1 MRRETTSCTALRH
14 RIRMSGSYDLLLS
27 PEEKR
32 DLDAHPDAVDEVFHR
47 AVRDSIE
54 RWIALAEERL
64 EAAGVPGFVI
74 LGNDDFP
81 EVADA
86 LRNGTRLR
94 YAEDEVCELPGGLE
108 MISFGFSTPTPWN
121 TPRELPEDEIE
132 RRLEALASRLQEPE
146 HAVFNIHCP
155 PQGTHLDQAPRL
167 DSELRMVASA
177 GGVEMV
183 SVGSTAVRSVI
194 ERYGPMLGLHGHVH
208 DSPGVQEVGR
218 SLCINPGS
226 AYNEGVVRG
235 RSSRSR
241 RSTASSAGRWS
252 RREEEGKEIETDTV
266 GLKKR
271 VFVPAREGRGVGL
284 RAGERFRVV
293 DLEGMQAGDLF
304 AFNAND
310 SSEYASAEHTRVYAK
325 TPEEARNCR
334 LFPRVGGYFVTNRR
348 EPILYFEEDHSP
360 GQHDMLVAACD
371 AKRYEL
377 LGYPGHDSCVENLKR
392 VMAEFGYE
400 DVEIPRP
407 INFFANSPF
416 TGTAHSPRSFFR
428 PNRVTT

>member
-1 MRRETTSCTALRH
+1 
-14 RIRMSGSYDLLLS
+14 
-27 PEEKR
+27 
-32 DLDAHPDAVDEVFHR
+32 
-47 AVRDSIE
+47 VR
-54 RWIALAEERL
+54 
-64 EAAGVPGFVI
+64 
-74 LGNDDFP
+74 
-81 EVADA
+81 
-86 LRNGTRLR
+86 
-94 YAEDEVCELPGGLE
+94 
-108 MISFGFSTPTPWN
+108 
-121 TPRELPEDEIE
+121 
-132 RRLEALASRLQEPE
+132 
-146 HAVFNIHCP
+146 
-155 PQGTHLDQAPRL
+155 
-167 DSELRMVASA
+167 
-177 GGVEMV
+177 
-183 SVGSTAVRSVI
+183 
-194 ERYGPMLGLHGHVH
+194 
-208 DSPGVQEVGR
+208 
-218 SLCINPGS
+218 
-226 AYNEGVVRG
+226 
-235 RSSRSR
+235 
-241 RSTASSAGRWS
+241 
-252 RREEEGKEIETDTV
+252 EEGKEIETDTV

-400 DVEIPRP
+400 DVEIPQP
-407 INFFANSPF
+407 INFFANFPVHGDGTF
-416 TGTAHSPRSFFR
+416 TQELLQTKPGDY
-428 PNRVTT
+428 VTLRAEMDAIVVLSACPHDVLPVYGPMGPTSMAIEVLTDA